1 MSAPQSNQRLR
12 NKVHSELAALLDGG
26 QLAVAPQAVQNYL
39 ADDRVITQVAHQY
52 RAHSP
57 DAPTGGRAA
66 IVTAGVPGA
75 GKSHAINAMAAGYR
89 RIDPDDIKDIL
100 LAQLE
105 NAGLLD
111 IRHKHVLADRNTV
124 RPGELAGWVHTASTD
139 AADRVRAASLLI
151 GENFVMEGTLSWHK
165 LPTSHVDELARGG
178 YQRLT
183 VLDVEVPLSVAIR
196 QTKQRWW
203 HGRHC
208 GLTKFDVELGGRF
221 ILQAV
226 LDKLYSGRRT
236 ASKCAANARRLY
248 DNANKAGI
256 ESEIVIVSRDTTGAQ
271 YQARLTPD
279 GEVQPWQNA
288 PLGAVCISCG
298 TVLKDPLAILNG
310 VGPICTH
317 RTSRGSPSRGG
328 TVGRL

>member
-1 MSAPQSNQRLR
+1 
-12 NKVHSELAALLDGG
+12 
-26 QLAVAPQAVQNYL
+26 
-39 ADDRVITQVAHQY
+39 
-52 RAHSP
+52 
-57 DAPTGGRAA
+57 
-66 IVTAGVPGA
+66 
-75 GKSHAINAMAAGYR
+75 
-89 RIDPDDIKDIL
+89 
-100 LAQLE
+100 
-105 NAGLLD
+105 
-111 IRHKHVLADRNTV
+111 
-124 RPGELAGWVHTASTD
+124 
-139 AADRVRAASLLI
+139 
-151 GENFVMEGTLSWHK
+151 
-165 LPTSHVDELARGG
+165 
-178 YQRLT
+178 
-183 VLDVEVPLSVAIR
+183 
-196 QTKQRWW
+196 
-203 HGRHC
+203 
-208 GLTKFDVELGGRF
+208 
-221 ILQAV
+221 LQAV